1 MESRTMRNLLLAALA
16 AAAIGAVAFGD
27 AEARFY
33 TPQLEASS
41 LVEEA
46 ACTVRRVRT
55 VRPNGR
61 VITRTIRRCT
71 PEPRCR
77 TVREV
82 VRRDNGRIIFRTV
95 RRCT

>member
-1 MESRTMRNLLLAALA
+1 MRTILLTAFA
-16 AAAIGAVAFGD
+16 AAGVIGAFSASE

-33 TPQLEASS
+33 TPQLEVAS

-82 VRRDNGRIIFRTV
+82 VRRDNGRVVLRTV
-95 RRCT
+95 RRCR